1 MMLYGYGPIR
11 FVCLGQQ
18 KWPFFEDDDTILI
31 IWWCFVVTINLGV
44 HLFSTLRN
52 PNITWDVGVFSCI
65 DEILHKFWMAGYLSQ
80 SLMFAVEV
88 FPTVDVRIGIV
99 EMAQWVFKPIFG
111 SGYPDKVL
119 YMCTWSSWV
128 VSYFICL
135 PTKCHIVFISLYSLY
150 LCCCLPVGVYMD
162 QSLEKKK
169 TRIHWTEVQ
178 IARKST
184 VNPLS

>member
-1 MMLYGYGPIR
+1 MAMLNNQRVYDVIWLWSHKIYMVGTPKMVIFWGWWYDIDSMMMFYTYNQFRGTSIFNPEKPKYHVRRG
-11 FVCLGQQ
+11 CLFLHR
-18 KWPFFEDDDTILI
+18 WDT
-31 IWWCFVVTINLGV
+31 
-44 HLFSTLRN
+44 
-52 PNITWDVGVFSCI
+52 
-65 DEILHKFWMAGYLSQ
+65 SQ
-80 SLMFAVEV
+80 VEV

-111 SGYPDKVL
+111 SGYPDICVL
-119 YMCTWSSWV
+119 YMFTWSSWV

-169 TRIHWTEVQ
+169 TRIHWTEFQ
-178 IARKST
+178 IAQKST
-184 VNPLS
+184 VNQ